1 MYFML
6 SFIKH
11 TQAHWIISTE
21 LFSWRTECYY
31 IHFWFS
37 VKKGHCCYRVTD
49 PFWQL
54 SAGRY
59 SKDRE
64 KYGKESTLTPR
75 SYFLYFYE
83 LIKQIAN
90 VVLMNKLYGN
100 TFLLDEDV
108 TFLSHLFILLSKCLK
123 HIWKLMFASP

>member
-75 SYFLYFYE
+75 SYFLHFYE
-83 LIKQIAN
+83 LIKLKLVLENWKNITAFLEIAT
-90 VVLMNKLYGN
+90 VSLPKKE
-100 TFLLDEDV
+100 TRKISEFHCHHQWKFLI
-108 TFLSHLFILLSKCLK
+108 S
-123 HIWKLMFASP
+123 